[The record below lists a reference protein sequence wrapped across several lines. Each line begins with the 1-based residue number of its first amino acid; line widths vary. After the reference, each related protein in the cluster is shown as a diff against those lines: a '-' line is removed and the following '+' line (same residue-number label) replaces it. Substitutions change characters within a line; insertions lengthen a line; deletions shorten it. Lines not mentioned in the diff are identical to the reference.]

1 MKHYKV
7 VRITESGQKVSAWAN
22 GSLLEKQYKENAWTH
37 ADERFWQK
45 GLGLFIFHDLE
56 FARKYAKFYWDAEL
70 WEVETGEV
78 KPFPKLLMSN
88 FERLDQ
94 IDSFLSLSD
103 SEIDKIIAND
113 NLFCY
118 MRVNNQRDYSVV
130 TDRIKL
136 IRKLDF

>member
-1 MKHYKV
+1 M
-7 VRITESGQKVSAWAN
+7 
-22 GSLLEKQYKENAWTH
+22 
-37 ADERFWQK
+37 FWQK

-56 FARKYAKFYWDAEL
+56 FARKYAKGYWDAEL
-70 WEVETGEV
+70 WEVEIGEV

-88 FERLDQ
+88 FERRDQ

-118 MRVNNQRDYSVV
+118 MLMNNQRDFSVV
-130 TDRIKL
+130 TDRVKL
-136 IRKLDF
+136 MKKLDF